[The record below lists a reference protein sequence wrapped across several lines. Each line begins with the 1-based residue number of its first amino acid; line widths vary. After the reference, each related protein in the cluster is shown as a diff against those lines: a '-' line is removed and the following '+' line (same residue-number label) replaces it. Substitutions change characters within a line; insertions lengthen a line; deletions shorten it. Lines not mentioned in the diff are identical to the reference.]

1 MNESQSYVLGVDLG
15 TGSVKC
21 VVLDAAG
28 HPCGRGTSPYAT
40 SYPAP
45 GFAEQDAEQW
55 YAAAASATRAAVD
68 DSGVPAESIR
78 CIGLCGA
85 AHIPVLL
92 GEHDQLLRPAILWSD
107 QRSAKEVEYLVDHF
121 GELLLR
127 ECSNQASCTWTLPQL
142 LWLKQH
148 EPETIGNCRQ
158 LLVSKDYL
166 IFRLTGERVTDIG
179 SAASTLMMNLHT
191 NTWCP
196 ELVQLSGLR
205 DEVMPTIFSP
215 TERVGQLHGQ
225 AAADLGLVPGTSV
238 VAGSLD
244 TAAELLGL
252 GVIRPGQAV
261 LRLGTAGA
269 LNVVT
274 TEPDPSPMTLTYPQA
289 YGPWWLC
296 QAGTNSCGNAIQ
308 WVSNVVGPSS
318 ADGRSF
324 SPSEL
329 DSMASQAPPGCE
341 GLLFHPYLL
350 GERAPYWDPKLKASF
365 TGVAMH
371 HGKEH
376 FVRAVQEGVAFSLR
390 DCCQLMDK
398 LGFKVQ
404 EVKLGGGGAQ
414 GEQWS
419 RVISNVVGL
428 PLQKTK
434 GDDSA
439 VGAAILAGLA
449 MQFFASVEEAVQS
462 TVVTDYVVQPDPE
475 LTARYTRLFEEYQQ
489 IHNVLAPIY
498 QAR

>member
-1 MNESQSYVLGVDLG
+1 
-15 TGSVKC
+15 
-21 VVLDAAG
+21 
-28 HPCGRGTSPYAT
+28 
-40 SYPAP
+40 
-45 GFAEQDAEQW
+45 
-55 YAAAASATRAAVD
+55 
-68 DSGVPAESIR
+68 
-78 CIGLCGA
+78 
-85 AHIPVLL
+85 
-92 GEHDQLLRPAILWSD
+92 
-107 QRSAKEVEYLVDHF
+107 
-121 GELLLR
+121 
-127 ECSNQASCTWTLPQL
+127 
-142 LWLKQH
+142 
-148 EPETIGNCRQ
+148 
-158 LLVSKDYL
+158 
-166 IFRLTGERVTDIG
+166 
-179 SAASTLMMNLHT
+179 
-191 NTWCP
+191 
-196 ELVQLSGLR
+196 
-205 DEVMPTIFSP
+205 
-215 TERVGQLHGQ
+215 
-225 AAADLGLVPGTSV
+225 
-238 VAGSLD
+238 
-244 TAAELLGL
+244 
-252 GVIRPGQAV
+252 
-261 LRLGTAGA
+261 
-269 LNVVT
+269 
-274 TEPDPSPMTLTYPQA
+274 
-289 YGPWWLC
+289 
-296 QAGTNSCGNAIQ
+296 
-308 WVSNVVGPSS
+308 
-318 ADGRSF
+318 
-324 SPSEL
+324 
-329 DSMASQAPPGCE
+329 MASQAPPGCE